1 MHNLQF
7 KEYELED
14 VVLNMKDGVKTKQNK
29 SFNGDKIVRI
39 ESLSNR
45 GINTSRVGYANLTD
59 KQKKLY
65 QLKKNDIVF
74 SYLNSIK
81 KLGTTGIV
89 SNETELFLG
98 ANLFLIR
105 PNDKVD
111 HNYLN
116 YFLEHL
122 KDSGY
127 WNKKAKHALNYSRV
141 NQSDIKKV
149 KIPIPSLIVQND
161 IVENLN
167 LSTKTIREQIKN
179 LQIKTLYLENLKHS
193 LIASEF
199 SQFENNKKYEM
210 NQFAEIYTGITYRKE
225 DISNTGVPILS
236 PKNIKDYKLDI
247 SKLIKINKP
256 IPKKYI
262 LENNDILMKN
272 RSGSLKTL
280 GETTIISDVDSDI
293 SFGNFLTIFK
303 TEYFEYLNYYFL
315 TPDFRKMVNS
325 GQSSSVSQITI
336 NSLKTKKIPMPSN
349 TQIKN
354 LCSSLNEK
362 VKAIDQLS
370 KNNSKVLALYQNLY
384 KTNLDKYFTNL

>member
-1 MHNLQF
+1 M
-7 KEYELED
+7 
-14 VVLNMKDGVKTKQNK
+14 
-29 SFNGDKIVRI
+29 
-39 ESLSNR
+39 
-45 GINTSRVGYANLTD
+45 
-59 KQKKLY
+59 
-65 QLKKNDIVF
+65 
-74 SYLNSIK
+74 
-81 KLGTTGIV
+81 
-89 SNETELFLG
+89 
-98 ANLFLIR
+98 
-105 PNDKVD
+105 
-111 HNYLN
+111 
-116 YFLEHL
+116 
-122 KDSGY
+122 
-127 WNKKAKHALNYSRV
+127 
-141 NQSDIKKV
+141 
-149 KIPIPSLIVQND
+149 IVQND

-362 VKAIDQLS
+362 VKVIDQLS

>member
-1 MHNLQF
+1 M
-7 KEYELED
+7 
-14 VVLNMKDGVKTKQNK
+14 
-29 SFNGDKIVRI
+29 
-39 ESLSNR
+39 
-45 GINTSRVGYANLTD
+45 
-59 KQKKLY
+59 
-65 QLKKNDIVF
+65 
-74 SYLNSIK
+74 
-81 KLGTTGIV
+81 
-89 SNETELFLG
+89 
-98 ANLFLIR
+98 
-105 PNDKVD
+105 
-111 HNYLN
+111 
-116 YFLEHL
+116 
-122 KDSGY
+122 
-127 WNKKAKHALNYSRV
+127 
-141 NQSDIKKV
+141 
-149 KIPIPSLIVQND
+149 IVQND

-336 NSLKTKKIPMPSN
+336 NSLKTKKYQCP
-349 TQIKN
+349 QILK
-354 LCSSLNEK
+354 
-362 VKAIDQLS
+362 
-370 KNNSKVLALYQNLY
+370 
-384 KTNLDKYFTNL
+384 